1 MNEMELGGEVRNARV
16 AAIDVGSNSTHL
28 IVAEVD
34 SLGHVHVIESRKEQT
49 RLAAAIG
56 TNGVLSAAGI
66 NLLSGVLRHMK
77 EVADGFGARVRAVGT
92 QALRQARNGPAVC
105 RALERRT
112 GVHVEIISGI
122 EEARLIALGVQLGMH
137 LPVERILILDIGGG
151 STEIFVG
158 DPGEKVFSA
167 SLDLGCVSM
176 TSACFPNAVYQGEQI
191 ERLETQV
198 LMRLINVS
206 REIAALAPKV
216 WICSSGTAKAVKEAA
231 LTLRGAK
238 VPDVLHGESLSI
250 KEIRTVY
257 THISRAR
264 LPKERRAVA
273 GVDPRRADILLAGC
287 AILLEFSEQNQVK
300 KWVFSDY
307 SLREGL
313 LVDCVERS
321 RDWISGAVGDVRQR
335 GVLAFARRVNVDE
348 THAHRVGGLALSLLD
363 QLKRHEDFPPSWR
376 EYLRAASFLHES
388 GRFLRSSGYH
398 KHSYYLIRHA
408 ILTGF
413 TLTEQ
418 EIIALIVRFHR
429 KRSPRFLR
437 AGDFDLGAAELR
449 AVCVC
454 SAALRMAVALG
465 YSRCDKVE
473 SLKVRRRVKT
483 LTITATSRPGHDL
496 TLEKLRFEQELVAVE
511 ESLGFQ
517 VRILCRYTNY
527 RN

>member
-1 MNEMELGGEVRNARV
+1 MDAMDLGGEVQTARV

-34 SLGHVHVIESRKEQT
+34 SLGHVHVLESRKEQT

-56 TNGVLSAAGI
+56 SNGILSSAGI
-66 NLLSGVLRHMK
+66 NHLCGVLRHMK
-77 EVADGFGARVRAVGT
+77 EVADGFGAEVRAVGT
-92 QALRQARNGPAVC
+92 QALRQARNGAAVC

-137 LPVERILILDIGGG
+137 LPPARQLILDIGGG

-167 SLDLGCVSM
+167 SIDLGCVSM
-176 TSACFPNAVYQGEQI
+176 TGACFPQAVYQDDQI

-206 REIAALAPKV
+206 REVAPLAPKV

-231 LTLRGAK
+231 LTLGGEK
-238 VPDVLHGESLSI
+238 VPEVLHGESLSL

-257 THISRAR
+257 ERIRSAR
-264 LPKERRAVA
+264 QPKERRAVP

-287 AILLEFSEQNQVK
+287 AILLEFSEQNKVR

-313 LVDCVERS
+313 LVDFVERS
-321 RDWISGAVGDVRQR
+321 RDWISGAVRDVRQR

-348 THAHRVGGLALSLLD
+348 THARRVGGLALTLLD
-363 QLKRHEDFPPSWR
+363 ELGRYEAFPASWR

-388 GRFLRSSGYH
+388 GRFLRSSGYQ

-429 KRSPRFLR
+429 KRSPGSLR
-437 AGDFDLGAAELR
+437 SGDFDLGAAELR
-449 AVCVC
+449 AVRIC
-454 SAALRMAVALG
+454 SAALRMAVALA
-465 YSRCDKVE
+465 YSRGDKVK
-473 SLKVRRRVKT
+473 SLKVRRRLKT
-483 LTITATSRPGHDL
+483 LTVTVTRRSGHDL
-496 TLEKLRFEQELVAVE
+496 TLEKLRFEQELRALE
-511 ESLGFQ
+511 ETLGAQ
-517 VRILCRYTNY
+517 VKLACG
-527 RN
+527 